1 MPTLLRVGPYR
12 FFMVMFDCVERPHI
26 HVRGGSIGE
35 AKVWL
40 VPTVSLATTWGYTAR
55 ELARIQLIVA
65 RNTEVL
71 VELWHRTCREM
82 TT

>member
-35 AKVWL
+35 AKYWL
-40 VPTVSLATTWGYTAR
+40 VPSFSLATSWGYTAT
-55 ELARIQLIVA
+55 ELARIRAIVA
-65 RNTEVL
+65 RNAEVL
-71 VELWHRTCREM
+71 IDQWLRTCQDMM
-82 TT
+82 T

>member
-35 AKVWL
+35 AKYWL
-40 VPTVSLATTWGYTAR
+40 APSVSLAKSWGYTST
-55 ELARIQLIVA
+55 ELARIRVIVA
-65 RNTEVL
+65 RNAEVL
-71 VELWHRTCREM
+71 IDRWLRTCQDM

>member
-1 MPTLLRVGPYR
+1 MPTLLRVGHYR
-12 FFMVMFDCVERPHI
+12 FFMVMFDCLERSHI

-40 VPTVSLATTWGYTAR
+40 MPTVSLATTWGYTAR
-55 ELARIQLIVA
+55 ELARVQLIVA
-65 RNTEVL
+65 RNAEVL
-71 VELWHRTCREM
+71 VEQWHRTCQDM